1 MSQATGNGPRRA
13 VGRVLGGVSAALLF
27 AAAIIQPEGPM
38 PMMAAGPTMA
48 LGISA
53 PCSGSEASSHH
64 RFGGVMAI
72 PSFPSMT
79 TATIPTIG
87 ITATI
92 PAPAITAT
100 IPTLA
105 TAFGPTP
112 TPDRLGTIAPGPP
125 AIIHL

>member
-1 MSQATGNGPRRA
+1 
-13 VGRVLGGVSAALLF
+13 
-27 AAAIIQPEGPM
+27 
-38 PMMAAGPTMA
+38 MMAAMA
-48 LGISA
+48 VGDFTAWVEGFTAAGSTIALRIFA
-53 PCSGSEASSHH
+53 PCSGSEASYHH

-72 PSFPSMT
+72 PSFPSTT

-105 TAFGPTP
+105 TARRPTP
-112 TPDRLGTIAPGPP
+112 TPDRPGTIAPAPP
-125 AIIHL
+125 AIIHLWHTATPCGSTVPALQ